1 MDKQNNRPAIDVR
14 RCAFFFDLDGTLA
27 QIQPSPELVFVSVS
41 VREALQQ
48 LHVSDVPVAVVS
60 GRPLEQIDALIAP
73 LRLPA
78 AGIHGAERRG
88 ADGQVQRLALDS
100 AVFAEI
106 QQELARACSEHP
118 GLRLE
123 NKGIAFALH
132 FRQAPELEET
142 ARALAEAFVERYRE
156 ELVLQPGKC
165 VFELKPRGASKGEAI
180 RIFMQEAPFFGRVP
194 VFVGDDRT
202 DEAGFEVVN
211 QLGGL
216 TIKVGDGQTL
226 ATQRLASVEAVGAW
240 LGSLLEGLGD
250 EPEDNHK
257 SDRSECA
264 P

>member
-1 MDKQNNRPAIDVR
+1 MDKQIDRPATDVR

-27 QIQPSPELVFVSVS
+27 QIQPSPELVFIPASVQ
-41 VREALQQ
+41 EALQQ
-48 LHVSDVPVAVVS
+48 LHASHIPVALVS

-73 LRLPA
+73 LQLPA

-100 AVFAEI
+100 AVFSEI
-106 QQELARACSEHP
+106 QQELARACAEHP

-142 ARALAEAFVERYRE
+142 ARALALVFVERYRE
-156 ELVLQPGKC
+156 VLVLQPGKC
-165 VFELKPRGASKGEAI
+165 VFELKPRGASKGEVI
-180 RIFMQEAPFFGRVP
+180 RTFMQEAPFAGRTP

-216 TIKVGDGQTL
+216 SIKVGDGPTL
-226 ATQRLASVEAVGAW
+226 ATQRLTSVDAVGAW
-240 LGSLLEGLGD
+240 LGSLLEGLGKV
-250 EPEDNHK
+250 PENNSE

>member
-1 MDKQNNRPAIDVR
+1 MDKQIDRPATDVR

-27 QIQPSPELVFVSVS
+27 QIQPRPELVFIQP
-41 VREALQQ
+41 RARAALEQ
-48 LHVSDVPVAVVS
+48 LHAGGIPVAVIS
-60 GRPLEQIDALIAP
+60 GRPLSQLDVLLEP
-73 LRLPA
+73 LRLPV
-78 AGIHGAERRG
+78 AGIHGAERRT
-88 ADGQVQRLALDS
+88 ADGQLQQLALDS
-100 AVFAEI
+100 KVFRDIEQA
-106 QQELARACSEHP
+106 LTRACAEHP

-156 ELVLQPGKC
+156 VLALQPGKC
-165 VFELKPRGASKGEAI
+165 VFELKPRGASKGEVI
-180 RIFMQEAPFFGRVP
+180 RTFMQEAPFAGRVP

-211 QLGGL
+211 RLGGL
-216 TIKVGDGQTL
+216 SIKVGDGATL
-226 ATQRLASVEAVGAW
+226 ATQRLASVDAVGVW

-250 EPEDNHK
+250 KPHDNDK